1 MTAHDAGGSG
11 EIDSGWPFKRQDLI
25 DFYEMHDPTKIPYI
39 DQIFIDYEP
48 NELLQALREKYGST
62 PMDLTSGP
70 KINEGSKEA
79 EVIDTPRVLQGLG
92 LSGTVSCGHFEV
104 TGFARSLVCP
114 APITEQTSG
123 VSARN
128 MSQGREAPS
137 FLQGWSW
144 FGLGK
149 AKPRVPP
156 SSADPSSL
164 AGTRIDVEVSN
175 SATGRSESMRFIS
188 PCMP

>member
-1 MTAHDAGGSG
+1 MISPSSDELPGLKRWMPIDAELKWVFKEHKKQGKGVEIATVDATPNVAEEKAEEHAPVTAHDAGGSG

-70 KINEGSKEA
+70 KIDEGSKEA

-92 LSGTVSCGHFEV
+92 LSGTAAKHLVSYKDGP
-104 TGFARSLVCP
+104 G
-114 APITEQTSG
+114 SG
-123 VSARN
+123 SAKLSHEFHRAVPT
-128 MSQGREAPS
+128 RP
-137 FLQGWSW
+137 
-144 FGLGK
+144 K
-149 AKPRVPP
+149 ACD
-156 SSADPSSL
+156 S
-164 AGTRIDVEVSN
+164 
-175 SATGRSESMRFIS
+175 
-188 PCMP
+188 